1 MLRKLCAVFLA
12 AIFWM
17 VSLPV
22 TAAGYTPDAKGVVV
36 IEMETGRI
44 LFDQHGERE
53 LPMASTTKIMTAL
66 ITLEQPGLDE
76 YFTVDSKAIQV
87 EGSSMGLQEGDQVT
101 LRTLAYGMLL
111 ASGNDAAGAAAVRI
125 AGSEEAFVQMMNDRA
140 QEIGLSHTHF
150 ATPSGLDGE
159 GHYSSAY
166 DMAILAKNALE
177 NPDFAEICGT
187 YRAQVEFGNP
197 PYTRWMKNH
206 NRLLDEYEGTI
217 GVKTGFTKEAGRC
230 LVSAVQRDGVGLI
243 CVTLGA
249 SDDWNVHKNLYNQFF
264 ERVQSRQLDGS
275 LSCTALPVVGGE
287 RDAVSIALTET
298 PKAGLSE
305 SELSRVERRV
315 ELSPFLYAPVE
326 AGDMVGSMV
335 YTLDGAQV
343 CRVPIAAKNAVAA
356 VQPEKKPGFF
366 QTLWNWL
373 TDR

>member
-1 MLRKLCAVFLA
+1 MYKR
-12 AIFWM
+12 
-17 VSLPV
+17 
-22 TAAGYTPDAKGVVV
+22 
-36 IEMETGRI
+36 
-44 LFDQHGERE
+44 Q
-53 LPMASTTKIMTAL
+53 
-66 ITLEQPGLDE
+66 
-76 YFTVDSKAIQV
+76 
-87 EGSSMGLQEGDQVT
+87 
-101 LRTLAYGMLL
+101 
-111 ASGNDAAGAAAVRI
+111 
-125 AGSEEAFVQMMNDRA
+125 
-140 QEIGLSHTHF
+140 
-150 ATPSGLDGE
+150 GLDGE

-249 SDDWNVHKNLYNQFF
+249 SDDWNVHKNLYNLLF

-287 RDAVSIALTET
+287 RDAVSIALTEA
-298 PKAGLSE
+298 PKAGLTE

-326 AGDMVGSMV
+326 AGDMVGSMI

-356 VQPEKKPGFF
+356 AQPEKKPGFF

-373 TDR
+373 TGG